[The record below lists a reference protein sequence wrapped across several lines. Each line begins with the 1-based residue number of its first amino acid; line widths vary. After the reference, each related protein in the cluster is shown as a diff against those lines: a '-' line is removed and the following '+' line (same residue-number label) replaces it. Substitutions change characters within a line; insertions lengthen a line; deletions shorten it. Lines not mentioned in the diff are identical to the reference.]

1 VSALT
6 LRPGATHLSFE
17 DPLNPSSFE
26 PTPVPT
32 GGASSSEQEAL
43 RREWALARASTL
55 LVLQDSDSFL
65 EVLGLLGEFA
75 AVDRSWLFKMR
86 AGGELL
92 DLAHEWCA
100 PGIRPEIEKLQGLR
114 AADFPW
120 WIDRLSQGTPLAIDS
135 LASLPAEA
143 DDGRRLLEALEVRSM
158 LALPLVN
165 RESELIGA
173 VGFSQ
178 VRAERTWSRE
188 DIRALQL
195 ACDIIGREMERR
207 RSMEAFRLSEE
218 RYRLAGLAT
227 RDLLYDWDPEEGRV
241 ILAESDGE
249 VAGYVGPMDVPF
261 EWWLERIH
269 PDERG
274 HVESDF
280 NVAVDS
286 DVDQWES
293 DYRFL
298 RAEEQ
303 GWAHIRDRGFFV
315 RDPDGRVVRMVGYMS
330 DHTEQKRLE
339 EELRHSHK
347 MKAVGA
353 LAGGMAHE
361 FNNLLSVILGHA
373 EFLMSEPG
381 VTADGVEALT
391 EIRSAADRGAALTR
405 QLLAFSRTQVL
416 RPRVIPVRDALHQ
429 MQKLLPGIFSDAIEV
444 RLRPVLDDPRVLAD
458 PSQLEQVFLNL
469 AGNAREAMPSGGVLT
484 VTARIES
491 IGESSSEGNLPPGR
505 YVRIEFEDTG
515 VGMDEETRSRAFEP
529 FFSTKPAEEGAGLG
543 LSTVYGIVQQL
554 RGWVHLDST
563 LGEGTRV
570 TLLLPAVES

>member
-1 VSALT
+1 VSTLT
-6 LRPGATHLSFE
+6 LRPGATHLSVD

-26 PTPVPT
+26 PTPVPA
-32 GGASSSEQEAL
+32 GGASSSEQDGL
-43 RREWALARASTL
+43 QREWALARASAL
-55 LVLQDSDSFL
+55 LVLQDSESL
-65 EVLGLLGEFA
+65 PEVLELMGKFA
-75 AVDRSWLFKMR
+75 DVDRSWLFTMR
-86 AGGELL
+86 AGGELI
-92 DLAHEWCA
+92 DLAHEWCR
-100 PGIRPEIEKLQGLR
+100 PGIQPGTEKLQGLR
-114 AADFPW
+114 VAAFPW
-120 WIDRLSQGTPLAIDS
+120 WIARLSQGTPLAIES
-135 LASLPAEA
+135 LATLPAEA
-143 DDGRRLLEALEVRSM
+143 DEGRRILESLEVRSM
-158 LALPLVN
+158 LALPLVS
-165 RESELIGA
+165 RESELMG
-173 VGFSQ
+173 VMGFSQ
-178 VRAERTWSRE
+178 LRSERSWSRE
-188 DIRALQL
+188 DIRALKL
-195 ACDIIGREMERR
+195 ASGLVGREMERR
-207 RSMEAFRLSEE
+207 RSMDAFRLSEE

-227 RDLLYDWDPEEGRV
+227 RDLLYDWDARKGRV

-249 VAGYVGPMDVPF
+249 VAGYEGPMDVPL

-269 PDERG
+269 PDEREDVEG
-274 HVESDF
+274 DFNAAVESD
-280 NVAVDS
+280 VDH
-286 DVDQWES
+286 WES
-293 DYRFL
+293 EYRFL
-298 RAEEQ
+298 RADDE

-330 DHTEQKRLE
+330 DNTEQKRLE

-381 VTADGVEALT
+381 QTADGVEALA
-391 EIRSAADRGAALTR
+391 EIRSAAERGAALTR
-405 QLLAFSRTQVL
+405 QLLAFGRSQVL
-416 RPRVIPVRDALHQ
+416 RPRVVPVRDALHQ
-429 MQKLLPGIFSDAIEV
+429 MQKLLPGIFSEAIWV
-444 RLRPVLDDPRVLAD
+444 RMRPVLGDPRVEAD
-458 PSQLEQVFLNL
+458 PAQLEQVFLNL
-469 AGNAREAMPSGGVLT
+469 AGNARDAMPSGGVLT
-484 VTARIES
+484 VTASIES
-491 IGESSSEGNLPPGR
+491 IGEANSQGNLPPGR